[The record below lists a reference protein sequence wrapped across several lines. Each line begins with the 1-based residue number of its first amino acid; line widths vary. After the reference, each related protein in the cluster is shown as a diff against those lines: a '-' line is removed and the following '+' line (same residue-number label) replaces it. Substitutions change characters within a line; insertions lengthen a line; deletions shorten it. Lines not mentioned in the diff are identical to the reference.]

1 MGTNEAKSRAVGA
14 IKGPG
19 IFQLTCSMMFLA
31 DMDAEREALQSTA
44 FPEVQTFCQKHGLM
58 FEVIASS
65 LPWCPLSLKLGNKGV
80 PPTLSHETLCSERLP
95 AGHAPQR

>member
-1 MGTNEAKSRAVGA
+1 MWESPSLVYLESFVPFHLPSRVLALVGTNEAKSRALGA
-14 IKGPG
+14 RKGSG
-19 IFQLTCSMMFLA
+19 IFQLRCSLLFLA

-65 LPWCPLSLKLGNKGV
+65 LPRCP
-80 PPTLSHETLCSERLP
+80 PLP
-95 AGHAPQR
+95 K

>member
-1 MGTNEAKSRAVGA
+1 METNEAKNRAVRA
-14 IKGPG
+14 RKGSG
-19 IFQLTCSMMFLA
+19 ISQLTRSMLFLA

-65 LPWCPLSLKLGNKGV
+65 LPQRPL
-80 PPTLSHETLCSERLP
+80 P
-95 AGHAPQR
+95 